1 MQGMCRNLL
10 TLLLMI
16 ALLSTTAFPQADKA
30 ILYPGQGVTLNGNGI
45 QTSSAVLSGDKVQT
59 ASASA
64 QLTGKGLIAQVEPDS
79 TVQYGDV
86 MILSCGGVVVS
97 SDANAVQ
104 ASDTRVTP
112 VNGNA
117 KFHMV
122 NRGGK
127 LIVEVQSGTVRVSG
141 DQVSMLTAGQ
151 STELPSAD
159 GCPVLAQGNPAP
171 AARSGKGKWLV
182 LGGVAGGGAAAA
194 ILLSGR
200 KPASPAEP

>member
-10 TLLLMI
+10 TLLLII
-16 ALLSTTAFPQADKA
+16 AMLSTTAFSQADKA

-59 ASASA
+59 ASAGA
-64 QLTGKGLIAQVEPDS
+64 QLTGKGLIAQVDPES
-79 TVQYGDV
+79 TIQYGDV
-86 MILSCGGVVVS
+86 MILSCGGVTVS
-97 SDANAVQ
+97 SDGNAVQ

-117 KFHMV
+117 KFQMV

-127 LIVEVQSGTVRVSG
+127 LTVNVESGTVRVSG
-141 DQVSMLTAGQ
+141 DQVTMLTAGQ

-159 GCPVLAQGNPAP
+159 GCPVVAQGNPAP
-171 AARSGKGKWLV
+171 AAKSGKGKWILI
-182 LGGVAGGGAAAA
+182 GGAAGGATAAA

-200 KPASPAEP
+200 KPTSPAEP